1 MGCWDKRRAPFL
13 FQTSDPSAGYTCMYI
28 RVLPHYH
35 EHLYL
40 GPTSHQF
47 LPSYLS
53 VIPDDSL
60 WAATTFAFHDKR
72 NSEGRTTFWHLLI
85 MASRSRPRQLKEE
98 LDEERSLWSQI
109 RDDGKKLD
117 ILMVSLTI
125 NFSIVAT
132 LLHAYL

>member
-1 MGCWDKRRAPFL
+1 
-13 FQTSDPSAGYTCMYI
+13 
-28 RVLPHYH
+28 
-35 EHLYL
+35 
-40 GPTSHQF
+40 
-47 LPSYLS
+47 
-53 VIPDDSL
+53 
-60 WAATTFAFHDKR
+60 
-72 NSEGRTTFWHLLI
+72 

-125 NFSIVAT
+125 NFHIVAT